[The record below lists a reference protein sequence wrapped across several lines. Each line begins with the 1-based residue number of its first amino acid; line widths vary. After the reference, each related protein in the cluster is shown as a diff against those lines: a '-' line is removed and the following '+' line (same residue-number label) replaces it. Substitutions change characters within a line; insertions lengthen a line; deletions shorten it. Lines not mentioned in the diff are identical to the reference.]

1 MLARASQY
9 AVIEFST
16 LLTPRQ
22 LNSPLRCSVV
32 QAFVDNLQ
40 HALEAE
46 GFSAPSAAGQP
57 VVGLPGHDGSHSY
70 KLPLCFTVDDAAKLA
85 HGWHDGVFS
94 SGEFRADWYC
104 RGGSRALRFLV
115 VGLPVH
121 TDLEELRGMLAS
133 LATVDQVHVSPAY
146 LDVGLPRRD
155 AAHATICFSTR
166 GFPRF
171 VPLADASGGIT
182 GRLRLDLQASRQ
194 PCPLARNSQGTAS
207 SSPLPSTTGGAAAS
221 PIFTAPIFL
230 AFGGGARG
238 GGDGCHRLHGGGP
251 AGPVCFR

>member
-1 MLARASQY
+1 MAFPGLGVHRKSALDCPAGVSSPPVTMPPSMLARASQY

-70 KLPLCFTVDDAAKLA
+70 KLPLCFTVDDVAKLA

-94 SGEFRADWYC
+94 SAEFRADWYC
-104 RGGSRALRFLV
+104 RGGSRALWFLV

-155 AAHATICFSTR
+155 AAHATMCFSTR
-166 GFPRF
+166 GFPR
-171 VPLADASGGIT
+171 VSC
-182 GRLRLDLQASRQ
+182 RSRM
-194 PCPLARNSQGTAS
+194 L
-207 SSPLPSTTGGAAAS
+207 LAAS
-221 PIFTAPIFL
+221 PA
-230 AFGGGARG
+230 ASA
-238 GGDGCHRLHGGGP
+238 
-251 AGPVCFR
+251 